1 MLSRPNPAGFSAI
14 ASAEKV
20 CFGMS
25 LPMNREIARDSADN
39 LIKPKAEVARR
50 NTRKNSKDM
59 ASAATL
65 ADVCN
70 SVFRYPSQRSWRGT
84 VPTASAASSFSAE
97 KINNNARQ
105 IADLCTEYDL
115 HFTASLAM
123 AVSPPT
129 TKGKRGN
136 SRCAFSKSQRSHASH
151 LAGWRPV
158 ATQRWNK
165 VCLAQVPVRVRPL
178 LPVATP
184 QPVPLSAPP
193 QTWPTAKPIQ
203 TAVTNPTSASPVY
216 AGAQPMDS
224 TTKVPRGFGGFLMP
238 KFTTG
243 PSQLIAGPE
252 NRRDIRCSI
261 RS

>member
-14 ASAEKV
+14 ASAERV
-20 CFGMS
+20 PFGMS
-25 LPMNREIARDSADN
+25 LPMNCEIARDSADN

-50 NTRKNSKDM
+50 NTRKNSNDM

-84 VPTASAASSFSAE
+84 VPTASAASTFSAFE
-97 KINNNARQ
+97 LNNNARQ
-105 IADLCTEYDL
+105 IADLRAKNDL
-115 HFTASLAM
+115 HFTASLTM
-123 AVSPPT
+123 AVSPQT

-136 SRCAFSKSQRSHASH
+136 SRCEFSKSQRSHASH

-158 ATQRWNK
+158 ATQRLNK
-165 VCLAQVPVRVRPL
+165 ACLAQVPVQVRRL
-178 LPVATP
+178 LPAAAQ
-184 QPVPLSAPP
+184 QPVPLSARP

-203 TAVTNPTSASPVY
+203 TAVTKPTSASPVF
-216 AGAQPMDS
+216 AGAQPMDL
-224 TTKVPRGFGGFLMP
+224 TTKAPRGFGGFLMP

-243 PSQLIAGPE
+243 PSHLIAGPE
-252 NRRDIRCSI
+252 TEGTSDVQ
-261 RS
+261 